1 MKKYFTF
8 FRMRFLTS
16 LQYRTAAYAGIVTQI
31 VWGAMEILIY
41 VTFYQENQGSFPMEM
56 QALSSYIWLQQG
68 FLALYM
74 TWFLEHDILN
84 SISDGSIAYELCRP
98 LSIYNMW
105 FVRSMA
111 TRLSRAVLRCM
122 PVLLIGALFP
132 YPYGLSL
139 PATLSAGIL
148 ALLSMAL
155 GFINVVAFSMIIYIT
170 TFYTISAQG
179 VRILLSSL
187 VELLSGAVI
196 PIPFLP
202 DGIRQAV
209 ELLPFASMQNTP
221 FRIYGGDIQGEALI
235 RAMGLQI
242 FWAAAMW
249 IAGRLLIHKALSRVV
264 AQGG

>member
-1 MKKYFTF
+1 MKKYLTF

-16 LQYRTAAYAGIVTQI
+16 LQYRTAAYAGIATQI

-84 SISDGSIAYELCRP
+84 SISDGSIAYEMCRP

-122 PVLLIGALFP
+122 PVLLIGALLP

-139 PATLSAGIL
+139 PATLPAGIL